1 MTSVTPR
8 HRKPL
13 TDAEIAQRRA
23 AASKPRPRTK
33 PLSEAELAQRRAAN
47 ALAAQASTGPTT
59 PEGKAIASR
68 NSWIH
73 GRYSAVNRAAF
84 ASVRESLNLK
94 AFGKPCLTTC
104 PVHPDNPDRR
114 EHPCSLVTQGLTQ
127 AGGDCLDKTVYAQV
141 FDAIIDCVE
150 TGEMSKINAA
160 MAAELAA
167 NLNVI
172 QQVRREIA
180 EKGIVMFSPMVDK
193 EGNVVIDPETEKPAI
208 GKVHQNPAVFMLI
221 RLTEALGISLPEM
234 MATPRAR
241 EKLREADEG
250 ADAMQTF
257 LGAIAGRFANAKR
270 PQVLEHD
277 PD

>member
-1 MTSVTPR
+1 MAVTPR

-13 TDAEIAQRRA
+13 TEAEIAQRRA
-23 AASKPRPRTK
+23 AASKPRPRSK
-33 PLSEAELAQRRAAN
+33 PLSEAELAQRRS
-47 ALAAQASTGPTT
+47 ASEASRGLQTGPTT
-59 PEGKAIASR
+59 TEGKAIASR

-84 ASVRESLNLK
+84 ATVRESLNLK
-94 AFGKPCLTTC
+94 AFGKPCRTTC

-127 AGGDCLDKTVYAQV
+127 AGGDCLDKTVYAQA
-141 FDAIIDCVE
+141 FDAIIQAVE
-150 TGEMSKINAA
+150 SGEMGGMNATL
-160 MAAELAA
+160 AAELAA

-172 QQVRREIA
+172 QQVRKEIA

-193 EGNVVIDPETEKPAI
+193 DGVVVLDPETGKPAI

-257 LGAIAGRFANAKR
+257 LGAIAGRFAQAKR
-270 PQVLEHD
+270 PQVIDHD